1 VLPFFLVETSCTYA
15 LDRGKG
21 TNSIEIK
28 TFNQEKSFSGAH
40 FLWFFSEISIKNR
53 RKDYTLWKLL
63 NNILYFC
70 AECHGGR

>member
-1 VLPFFLVETSCTYA
+1 

-40 FLWFFSEISIKNR
+40 FLWFFSEISIKKKINTPLYC
-53 RKDYTLWKLL
+53 DLL
-63 NNILYFC
+63 NIILYFC
-70 AECHGGR
+70 AEYVCYKDDLIE